1 MLNEE
6 QKQRLNQV
14 TQELHKCKL
23 EAEEMKKEADKLVYQ
38 AQVMSGKRL
47 ELLEKMQGLAQEY
60 QTLRGLESV
69 STQSS

>member
-6 QKQRLNQV
+6 QKQRLVQV

-23 EAEEMKKEADKLVYQ
+23 EAEEMKVEADKLVYQ

-60 QTLRGLESV
+60 QSLRGLESIP
-69 STQSS
+69 TQSS